1 MKISDVKVH
10 VMQAELKEPFGFS
23 QWWFHKRGAMIVEV
37 ITDEGLVGWG
47 EAYGPPEATGAIVE
61 KLYKPLVVGKD
72 PFQVGVIWEEL
83 YNRFRDYGQKGVMI
97 AALSGL
103 NIALWDLMGKALGVP
118 VYKLLGGTFRNEVFA
133 YATGLYLKQRDNVPK
148 ELAHEAE
155 CHVKAG
161 FKAIKMKIGY
171 GYERDVVYVKA
182 VRDAIGPGVELMVD
196 ANHAYDASSAIRVGR
211 GIEPFEIGWFEEPVP
226 PEDIQ
231 GYIEVKDALSIPI
244 AGGECE
250 YTRFGFRGL
259 LSKRAVDIVQPDTC
273 SAGGLSEC
281 KKIAAMASAWGV
293 RYLPHVWGSGV
304 ALAANLHLIATIPP
318 ASMSANPIEPI
329 FEYDT
334 TENPFRTELLLEPII
349 PQNGSLKIPQGPG
362 LGIDVDR
369 KVLNRYSCK

>member
-1 MKISDVKVH
+1 MKIVDVKVH
-10 VMQAELKEPFGFS
+10 LMQAELEKPFGFS
-23 QWWFHKRGAMIVEV
+23 QWWFHRRGAMIVEV
-37 ITDEGLVGWG
+37 TTDDGLVGWG

-61 KLYKPLVVGKD
+61 KLYKPLAVGKD
-72 PFQVGVIWEEL
+72 PFQAGVLWEDL

-103 NIALWDLMGKALGVP
+103 DIALWDLMGKALGVP
-118 VYKLLGGTFRNEVFA
+118 VYKLLGGAFRSEVAA
-133 YATGLYLKQRDNVPK
+133 YATGLYLKEAEDIPK
-148 ELAHEAE
+148 ALAREAE
-155 CHVKAG
+155 CHVEAG

-171 GYERDVVYVKA
+171 GYERDVPYVKA
-182 VRDAIGPGVELMVD
+182 VRDAIGPGAALMVD
-196 ANHAYDASSAIRVGR
+196 ANHAYDASTAIKVGR
-211 GIEPFEIGWFEEPVP
+211 SLEAFEIGWFEEPVP

-231 GYIEVKDALSIPI
+231 GYIEVKKALSIPI

-250 YTRFGFRGL
+250 YTRWGFREL
-259 LSKRAVDIVQPDTC
+259 LSRRAVDIVQPDTC

-281 KKIAAMASAWGV
+281 KKIVAMASAWNT
-293 RYLPHVWGSGV
+293 RYLPHVWGSGI

-334 TENPFRTELLLEPII
+334 TENPFRTELLVEPII
-349 PQNGSLKIPQGPG
+349 PHNGSLEVPQGPG

-369 KVLNRYSCK
+369 KVLVRYSCN